1 MARTP
6 VDVRATITGC
16 GASRWHQ
23 KPRAITDLRT
33 HRSSGSNLGL
43 IRFGGRVDYVDR
55 VSSSFIEESL
65 QAFGGVEISICR
77 SLVAAAERPGVI

>member
-1 MARTP
+1 MPPLRRLSLP
-6 VDVRATITGC
+6 QVSGRITY
-16 GASRWHQ
+16 
-23 KPRAITDLRT
+23 
-33 HRSSGSNLGL
+33 SSTVYLGL

-55 VSSSFIEESL
+55 VSSSFVEESL